1 MIPSL
6 VRSKSLYIE
15 VLFTIK
21 HNSFLPPKW
30 GKKAP
35 NGRYHAPYFS
45 FKNAKLRLNII
56 IINILRAARVF
67 IAFTFPQPC
76 ECALF
81 QNSDAKESFLPYKSS
96 ARVLLESWRF
106 NGVMNFRDDD
116 ADRSN
121 YVFSVFSNAFYALYE
136 VIEAVYCSVFLRVSR
151 FSLCDLVCHRALKV
165 YFVRARTLF

>member
-56 IINILRAARVF
+56 IIDILRAARVF

-136 VIEAVYCSVFLRVSR
+136 VIEAVY
-151 FSLCDLVCHRALKV
+151 
-165 YFVRARTLF
+165 